1 MGAVASGRVRPIS
14 IALLITLFLAAPA
27 YAGSSDRSLNP
38 PAAEFVARYLL
49 GSGKASPIPARLT
62 IRLRIARTAPATG
75 GTLSPDERECLA
87 TAIYFEAR
95 GEPTGGQAA
104 VAQVI
109 LNRAQS
115 GDYPNTVCGVV
126 YQGQHRRNACQF
138 SFACDGKPD
147 RIREKKAWAVATRIA
162 NEVADGVKRVADLRT
177 ATHYHATYVSPY
189 WASAMRRL
197 TRIGRHIFYHA
208 A

>member
-1 MGAVASGRVRPIS
+1 MLGIGK
-14 IALLITLFLAAPA
+14 AAPA
-27 YAGSSDRSLNP
+27 
-38 PAAEFVARYLL
+38 PAN
-49 GSGKASPIPARLT
+49 LT
-62 IRLRIARTAPATG
+62 IRLRLSRTAPASG
-75 GTLSPDERECLA
+75 GTLSPEERTCLA

-109 LNRAQS
+109 LNRARS
-115 GDYPNTVCGVV
+115 GNYPSTVCGVV
-126 YQGQHRRNACQF
+126 YQGQDRRNACQF

-147 RIREKKAWAVATRIA
+147 RIRERKAWAVAQRIA
-162 NEVADGVKRVADLRT
+162 NEVADGRKRVADLGN

-197 TRIGRHIFYHA
+197 TKIGRHVFYHA